1 MGDGL
6 SVLSVQGVVK
16 LVKDVEGSRFHPQH
30 SKDHCDD
37 HDCLLAT
44 GKLVQ
49 AGVLSEVLSSEG
61 DSRLDA
67 AVFEVVQGE
76 SLGSVRH
83 LRRVGPLGVLSVSFD
98 QLELSLAAWNN
109 PLENFV
115 KVLAQQ
121 VEILLESFLLLST
134 QLS

>member
-1 MGDGL
+1 M
-6 SVLSVQGVVK
+6 VK

-30 SKDHCDD
+30 SEDHCDD

-49 AGVLSEVLSSEG
+49 AGILCEILLSSEG

-83 LRRVGPLGVLSVSFD
+83 LRRVGFLSVLGVGLD
-98 QLELSLAAWNN
+98 QLELSLTAWNN
-109 PLENFV
+109 PFENLV

-121 VEILLESFLLLST
+121 VEILL
-134 QLS
+134 